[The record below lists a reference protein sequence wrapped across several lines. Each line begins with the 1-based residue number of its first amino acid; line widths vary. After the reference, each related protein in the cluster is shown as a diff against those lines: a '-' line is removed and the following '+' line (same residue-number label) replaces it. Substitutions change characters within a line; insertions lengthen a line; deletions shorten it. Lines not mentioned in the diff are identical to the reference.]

1 MITGAEQTQ
10 NYIND
15 LRGKKI
21 ACVVNQTSI
30 IGKTWLVDSLASLHV
45 TIKKIFAPEHGV
57 RGNLSAGES
66 VNDSLDEK
74 TGIPIIS
81 LYGKNLKP
89 SSAQLKNIDEIVY
102 DIQDMGVRC
111 FTYISTLHLLMEA
124 CAENKIPLLI
134 LDRPDPN
141 GFYADGPV
149 LDTSLRSFVGMD
161 PVPLVYGMT
170 CGEYAQMLN
179 GEHWLKNG
187 EQCALKII
195 SCKNYSH
202 KTLYDLPVN
211 PSPNLRSMTAVYLYP
226 SLVLFEG
233 TAVSVGRGTGKPF
246 EQIGFPGNANGRISF
261 IPKPSEA
268 AKNPPYAE

>member
-1 MITGAEQTQ
+1 
-10 NYIND
+10 
-15 LRGKKI
+15 
-21 ACVVNQTSI
+21 
-30 IGKTWLVDSLASLHV
+30 
-45 TIKKIFAPEHGV
+45 
-57 RGNLSAGES
+57 
-66 VNDSLDEK
+66 
-74 TGIPIIS
+74 
-81 LYGKNLKP
+81 
-89 SSAQLKNIDEIVY
+89 
-102 DIQDMGVRC
+102 
-111 FTYISTLHLLMEA
+111 MEA

-187 EQCALKII
+187 EQCPLKII
-195 SCKNYSH
+195 SCKNYTH

-233 TAVSVGRGTGKPF
+233 TAVSVGRGTDYPF
-246 EQIGFPGNANGRISF
+246 EQIGFPGNTNGRISF
-261 IPKPSEA
+261 TPKSTEA
-268 AKNPPYAE
+268 AKNPPYLNETCLGLDLSSLAPGFFLSDPAHSVDWMEQMFDSFPDTSKFFNSYFEKLAGTKALRKQIEQHVPEMQIRESWQPQLQQFMSIRKKYLLYEDF